1 MSFLCFVISFIIVL
15 LRDIHMRMFVDVHI
29 RVCIY
34 ICIYFGLR
42 DFAILTIVCAIV
54 LALVLTM
61 KAFCF
66 FVLFVGTPPVVQG
79 AYAFGH
85 IIAATLPENVPWC
98 PWRIPIAGTS
108 MSHVGSISG

>member
-1 MSFLCFVISFIIVL
+1 ML
-15 LRDIHMRMFVDVHI
+15 
-29 RVCIY
+29 VCIY
-34 ICIYFGLR
+34 ICTHFGLR
-42 DFAILTIVCAIV
+42 DFAIFVIVRAIV

-61 KAFCF
+61 IAFCF
-66 FVLFVGTPPVVQG
+66 FVLLAGAPPVVQG

>member
-1 MSFLCFVISFIIVL
+1 
-15 LRDIHMRMFVDVHI
+15 MRMLVDVHI

-61 KAFCF
+61 IAFCF
-66 FVLFVGTPPVVQG
+66 FVLLAGAPPVVQG

-85 IIAATLPENVPWC
+85 ILAVTLPEDVSWC

-108 MSHVGSISG
+108 MSHADSISG

>member
-1 MSFLCFVISFIIVL
+1 MSFLCFVISFSVRVIL
-15 LRDIHMRMFVDVHI
+15 CGIHMCMLVGVHI

-54 LALVLTM
+54 LALVLMTM
-61 KAFCF
+61 LLL
-66 FVLFVGTPPVVQG
+66 VLLAIGSAPQVHG

-85 IIAATLPENVPWC
+85 IIAATLPQNVPWC

-108 MSHVGSISG
+108 MSRVDSISG

>member
-1 MSFLCFVISFIIVL
+1 
-15 LRDIHMRMFVDVHI
+15 MRMFVDVHI

-42 DFAILTIVCAIV
+42 EFAILCCLVRDFV
-54 LALVLTM
+54 SALVLTM

-66 FVLFVGTPPVVQG
+66 FVLLVGTPPVVQG

-85 IIAATLPENVPWC
+85 IIAATLPENFGGC

-108 MSHVGSISG
+108 MSYVGLFQDDSH